1 MKNVGYYIGYL
12 LGGLVAFMSSIYIAS
27 KYISWNGI
35 KLSIA
40 ISKLRERQ
48 LIKEIWKIGSLL
60 FFYAFLFQLLFSID
74 KYFVKFLEGN
84 RMLAF
89 YTFAVQGTMA
99 VISLFSAFVG
109 SFAPKI
115 YYNFAQGHN
124 QEYLLKKL
132 TFTIMILAY
141 MSAFIIF
148 IGARSFVEAV
158 LPNYGNSVPFF
169 KIFALMIIPF
179 ALYNIGYV
187 IAVGMNRVLPLLKG
201 ITILLGIAV
210 LLNWM
215 LYKYTGING
224 IAWATVIS
232 VILAYFLVSFIVLS
246 IYQFWYLTLFVLPIL
261 LVNLWLMSQDLK
273 AGSVFFLL
281 VICTMSFTFI
291 KNKESY

>member
-27 KYISWNGI
+27 KYISWNNI
-35 KLSIA
+35 KLFIA
-40 ISKLRERQ
+40 ISKIWKKQ

-84 RMLAF
+84 KMLAF
-89 YTFAVQGTMA
+89 YAFAVQGTMA

-115 YYNFAQGHN
+115 YYNFAQGYN

-148 IGARSFVEAV
+148 IGARSFVETV
-158 LPNYGNSVPFF
+158 LPNYNNSVPFF

-179 ALYNIGYV
+179 AQYNIGYV

-201 ITILLGIAV
+201 ITILLVIAV

-215 LYKYTGING
+215 LYKYIGING

-232 VILAYFLVSFIVLS
+232 VILAYFLVSFVVSS
-246 IYQFWYLTLFVLPIL
+246 IYRLWNLTLFVFPIL
-261 LVNLWLMSQDLK
+261 LVNLLLVSQNLK
-273 AGSVFFLL
+273 VGGIFFL
-281 VICTMSFTFI
+281 IAISIMCFSFY
-291 KNKESY
+291 KESY